1 MIWEFAISQSY
12 NYLLILLCVF
22 ISVLSYLKIF
32 LMLRHYQNLAAQQQ
46 NGEPDG
52 GGIPVNVARYT
63 KTVATAI
70 SVQVTLIACY
80 LPHSIVLAVIMNE
93 KSSPIPD
100 IICESAATL
109 VCFKSSLNPLLCC

>member
-32 LMLRHYQNLAAQQQ
+32 LMLRHYQNLAAQQK

-52 GGIPVNVARYT
+52 GGIPVKNSCQDTEKQWLLQFRY
-63 KTVATAI
+63 K
-70 SVQVTLIACY
+70 L
-80 LPHSIVLAVIMNE
+80 H
-93 KSSPIPD
+93 
-100 IICESAATL
+100 
-109 VCFKSSLNPLLCC
+109 